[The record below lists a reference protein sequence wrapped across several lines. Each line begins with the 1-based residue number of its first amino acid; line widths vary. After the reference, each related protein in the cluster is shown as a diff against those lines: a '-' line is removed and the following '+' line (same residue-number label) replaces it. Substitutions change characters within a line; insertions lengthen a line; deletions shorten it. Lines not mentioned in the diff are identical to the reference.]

1 MPNYPYARYTKT
13 FLQFIDENPTFL
25 TDTINANTFG
35 KQVYAD
41 DLIDCLK
48 ANFNFYE
55 IGGETEDTFKTYFED
70 SFNKWREY
78 YIEML
83 DAYTKKWDYTNGT
96 KRKVTNTSEGRS
108 DTTGNDG
115 STFYDLPHK
124 ELATNEFKKYP
135 DNITENTNTSNNRY
149 DNRNVSEYD
158 DSRLYLDQKAQYMN
172 MIRNIS
178 NEFCGRFKEC
188 FIMLYN

>member
-25 TDTINANTFG
+25 TDTINATTFG

-41 DLIDCLK
+41 DLIECLK
-48 ANFNFYE
+48 ANFDFYE
-55 IGGETEDTFKTYFED
+55 IGGETEDTFKAYFED
-70 SFNKWREY
+70 SFNKWRKY
-78 YIEML
+78 YIEIL
-83 DAYTKKWDYTNGT
+83 DAYTKEWDYTKGT
-96 KRKVTNTSEGRS
+96 SRKVINDSNGSSGR
-108 DTTGNDG
+108 TGKDG

-124 ELATNEFKKYP
+124 ELAANEFKKYP
-135 DNITENTNTSNNRY
+135 DNITENTNSSDGTYNNHSSSEST
-149 DNRNVSEYD
+149 DN
-158 DSRLYLDQKAQYMN
+158 RLYLDQKSQYMN

-178 NEFCGRFKEC
+178 NEFCTRFKEC

>member
-70 SFNKWREY
+70 SFNKWRKY

-83 DAYTKKWDYTNGT
+83 DAYTKVWDYTNGT

-108 DTTGNDG
+108 DTSGNDG

-158 DSRLYLDQKAQYMN
+158 DSRLYLDQKAQYMS

-178 NEFCGRFKEC
+178 NEFCERFKEC

>member
-35 KQVYAD
+35 KQIYAD
-41 DLIDCLK
+41 DLIECLK

-70 SFNKWREY
+70 SFNKWRKY

-83 DAYTKKWDYTNGT
+83 DAYTKEWDYTKGT
-96 KRKVTNTSEGRS
+96 KRKVTNTSQGNSNRN
-108 DTTGNDG
+108 GNDN

-124 ELATNEFKKYP
+124 ELAVKKNKKYP
-135 DNITENTNTSNNRY
+135 DNITENTNTSNGTYN
-149 DNRNVSEYD
+149 NSNVSESD

-178 NEFCGRFKEC
+178 NEFCTRFKEC

>member
-70 SFNKWREY
+70 SFNKWRKY

-83 DAYTKKWDYTNGT
+83 DAYTKVWDYTNGT

-108 DTTGNDG
+108 DTSGNDG

-135 DNITENTNTSNNRY
+135 DNITENTNTSNNHY

-178 NEFCGRFKEC
+178 NEFCERFKEC
-188 FIMLYN
+188 FIMIYN